1 MTFFLKEKLFSG
13 KWFKHYSLVIVGT
26 FIMASGYVFFIDP
39 HGIVPGGVFGIGII
53 VNKLTQGLFPDGLFG
68 YFAEFFHQYNDGIPI
83 GITGWLINIPLTIL
97 GIRVLGPRFG
107 FKTVFGF
114 TLCSYFIDWLTGIWG
129 LTPLVN
135 DVLLS
140 CIFGSILIGVGLG
153 LIFKARATTAGS
165 DIIAMIVNKY
175 TNLPLGQL
183 IIYVDACIVLFSLL
197 ITNDWQIPLYSFVV
211 IYLTG
216 KVIDITMSGGNIE
229 RAVLIVSKEHNEIRE
244 YLISTLKRGGT
255 YLNGESMY
263 SGDKKKVIFT
273 VITRRELMLLE
284 DKILEIDPTA
294 FVTVM
299 NTNEIL
305 GEGFKSLKEKK
316 EDN

>member
-1 MTFFLKEKLFSG
+1 MKFFLKEKVLSA
-13 KWFKHYSLVIVGT
+13 KWFKNYSLVIVGT

-39 HGIVPGGVFGIGII
+39 HEIVPGGVFGVGIV
-53 VNKLTQGLFPDGLFG
+53 VNKLTQGMFNEGVFG
-68 YFAEFFHQYNDGIPI
+68 YFIEFFQKYNYGIPI
-83 GITGWLINIPLTIL
+83 GLTGWIINIPLTLI
-97 GIRVLGPRFG
+97 GIKVLGPKFG
-107 FKTVFGF
+107 FKTIFGF
-114 TLCSYFIDWLTGIWG
+114 TLCSIFIDWLTGIWG
-129 LTPLVN
+129 LTPLVQ

-165 DIIAMIVNKY
+165 DIIAMIINKY

-183 IIYVDACIVLFSLL
+183 IICVDACIVMLSLL
-197 ITNDWQIPLYSFVV
+197 VSDDWQIPLYSFVV

-216 KVIDITMSGGNIE
+216 KVIDMVLDGRSIE
-229 RAVLIVSKEHNEIRE
+229 RAVIIVTEQHKEVKE
-244 YLISTLKRGGT
+244 YIVNTLERGGT
-255 YLNGESMY
+255 YLNGEGML
-263 SGDKKKVIFT
+263 SGKEKRVIFT

-284 DKILEIDPTA
+284 DKMLDIDPKA

-316 EDN
+316 ENY